1 MWLFKAKRIFI
12 DESLI
17 SIKDN
22 YAIFSHPDYPN
33 IGPAFIAGFSKLIG
47 YWNEVFPKVA
57 LTLIYLPALIILNKY
72 FNKNDFFLVLAFVF
86 FTTGKF
92 IVNGEMDGL
101 VAIYFTLSVL
111 TIYNLI
117 IVKEENFI
125 IYATPALLIIILS
138 LLKMEGFVLSMIL
151 LSVTTLILIYKKK
164 INQKFIFTFIIALIP
179 AFIWQLFTVT
189 IDISNANTPYN
200 YNVEKFSERIM
211 NIKDYLLITKYLIL
225 NEKFLISIFFYIFAY
240 LLTKNKNIFLYGL
253 SIILIY
259 TTTLYIVYLSTPL
272 DIEWHLDSSA
282 TRVVKPMAL
291 FLFVFGM
298 YNINNKNKIY

>member
-1 MWLFKAKRIFI
+1 
-12 DESLI
+12 
-17 SIKDN
+17 
-22 YAIFSHPDYPN
+22 
-33 IGPAFIAGFSKLIG
+33 
-47 YWNEVFPKVA
+47 
-57 LTLIYLPALIILNKY
+57 
-72 FNKNDFFLVLAFVF
+72 
-86 FTTGKF
+86 
-92 IVNGEMDGL
+92 
-101 VAIYFTLSVL
+101 
-111 TIYNLI
+111 
-117 IVKEENFI
+117 
-125 IYATPALLIIILS
+125 
-138 LLKMEGFVLSMIL
+138 
-151 LSVTTLILIYKKK
+151 
-164 INQKFIFTFIIALIP
+164 
-179 AFIWQLFTVT
+179 
-189 IDISNANTPYN
+189 
-200 YNVEKFSERIM
+200 M